1 MTDEELRQLVRASV
15 ERHLGQPTPP
25 PPAAAQARVH
35 SSHFHFAVP
44 SGGDVAGSLPHR
56 AHRALQSLWILPIA
70 GTLRSLSH

>member
-44 SGGDVAGSLPHR
+44 SGGDVEGPCLIEPTVHCN
-56 AHRALQSLWILPIA
+56 HCGYCQSQ
-70 GTLRSLSH
+70 GH